1 MRKKSQVCISAIQTF
16 RIDLTKG
23 QIKTK
28 GWSSAREFPT
38 AAPLPWGQCS
48 QNGKAILGAFSVDL
62 TEGQINPN
70 ALAQSFVKV

>member
-1 MRKKSQVCISAIQTF
+1 MYITLAIGQTF
-16 RIDLTKG
+16 RIDLTFS

-48 QNGKAILGAFSVDL
+48 QNGFAILGAFSVDL

-70 ALAQSFVKV
+70 AL